1 MPMDATTHPN
11 QTLPTPTPRRR
22 VSRSDRAAALA
33 LVPLWF
39 VALFVYVGTV
49 LWTVGISFTDSR
61 ILPSSSF
68 VGLTQY
74 AELAGNKH
82 WNRSLHNLAVF
93 GSLFVLGTMVAGFLL
108 AVALDRR
115 IRAEGA
121 FRTIFLFPYALS
133 LVITGLV
140 WQWMM
145 NPTSGIQ
152 AAMRGYGWE
161 GFTFD
166 WTTRR
171 DMAIYALVIA
181 GIWQASGV
189 VMAIMTAGLRS
200 IDQEIWKA
208 AAVDGIPARRV
219 YLRVVLPMMTPSLLT
234 SLVLLATIVVK
245 SYDLVVA
252 LTDGG
257 PGNATEVPAK
267 FVMEYLFNRQ
277 NIALASA
284 AATVMLVLTLL
295 ALLPMAV
302 YRRMQGGRS

>member
-1 MPMDATTHPN
+1 MPAP
-11 QTLPTPTPRRR
+11 PPRRPL
-22 VSRSDRAAALA
+22 SRSERAASFA

-39 VALFVYVGTV
+39 VTLFIYVGTV
-49 LWTVGISFTDSR
+49 FWTVGISFTDSR
-61 ILPSSSF
+61 ILPSSNF
-68 VGLTQY
+68 VGVAQY

-82 WNRSLHNLAVF
+82 WNRSLTNLAVF
-93 GSLFVLGTMVAGFLL
+93 GTLFIAGTMVAGFLL

-140 WQWMM
+140 WQWLM

-161 GFTFD
+161 SFTFD

-181 GIWQASGV
+181 GVWQAAGV
-189 VMAIMTAGLRS
+189 AMAIMTAGLRG

-219 YLRVVLPMMTPSLLT
+219 YLRVAMPMMTPAIMT
-234 SLVLLATIVVK
+234 TLVLLATIVVK

-284 AATVMLVLTLL
+284 AATVMLLLTMA
-295 ALLPMAV
+295 ALLPMAL
-302 YRRMQGGRS
+302 YRRLRRDAA